1 MLFSWVAWNHLM
13 EETIQLWSTWQW
25 NSTWSSY
32 HDYLNDGDN
41 NDGLDGDM
49 KANNHR
55 ICDSK

>member
-1 MLFSWVAWNHLM
+1 M
-13 EETIQLWSTWQW
+13 QLWSTWQW